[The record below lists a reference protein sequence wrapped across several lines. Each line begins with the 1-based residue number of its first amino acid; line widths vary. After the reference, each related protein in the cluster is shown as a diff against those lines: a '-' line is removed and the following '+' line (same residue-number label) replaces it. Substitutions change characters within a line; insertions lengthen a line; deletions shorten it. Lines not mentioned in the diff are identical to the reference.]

1 LSVPRSTYE
10 PRKLRGKWA
19 NDPER
24 KAAATFTWATQL
36 LVDGTKLG
44 ELPFLHRSIHSQDS
58 FDVRIMALRKPN
70 NQVMS
75 IEAIIFYVLLIDA
88 IGANIIV
95 RARRDWYVHRFRTIS
110 RWFPP
115 AEGWV
120 LYYLILVLW
129 IGSLLYR
136 AGKLF

>member
-1 LSVPRSTYE
+1 
-10 PRKLRGKWA
+10 
-19 NDPER
+19 
-24 KAAATFTWATQL
+24 
-36 LVDGTKLG
+36 
-44 ELPFLHRSIHSQDS
+44 
-58 FDVRIMALRKPN
+58 MALRKPSN
-70 NQVMS
+70 RVMS

-95 RARRDWYVHRFRTIS
+95 RARRDWYVHHFRTIS

-129 IGSLLYR
+129 VGSLLYR